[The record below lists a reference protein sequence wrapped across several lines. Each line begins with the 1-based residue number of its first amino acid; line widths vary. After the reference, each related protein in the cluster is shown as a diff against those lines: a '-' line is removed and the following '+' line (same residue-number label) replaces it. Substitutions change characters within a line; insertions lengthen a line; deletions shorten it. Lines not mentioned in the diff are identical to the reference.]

1 MRALASFLR
10 NSLLCSSLRVLG
22 VVSLRVARWILAATR
37 VWVSFFFFPTGK
49 GGSSFSKPRSRIPH
63 LHSDWVSLDQSQCV
77 GPC

>member
-37 VWVSFFFFPTGK
+37 VWVSFFFFFQQEREVLASPSHVAEFLTFTLTG
-49 GGSSFSKPRSRIPH
+49 SAWTSH
-63 LHSDWVSLDQSQCV
+63 NV
-77 GPC
+77 